1 VTIKAVVLARGL
13 GTRMRR
19 ADSGAALDLEQ
30 GRLADQGIKAMIPVG
45 RPFLDYVLSGLADAG
60 YDDIGLVIGPE
71 HDVIRDRYTRDLAP
85 TRFRLTFVI
94 QPEPRGTAHAVTFLE
109 QFAGGERFVVMNGD
123 NYYPVEALAALRAL
137 HQPGLPAFSRNAL
150 VADGIIP
157 PERIARFALLDI
169 GPDGYLRRIVEK
181 PTKEQV
187 ASFGADPFVSMNC
200 WNFGPEIFPACREVP
215 ASPRGEFEIPV
226 AVQWGMDHYGL
237 RLRALPFHLAV
248 LDLSQRADVAGVK
261 ERLQGITVR
270 L

>member
-1 VTIKAVVLARGL
+1 MITKAVVLARGL
-13 GTRMRR
+13 GTRMRK
-19 ADSGAALDLEQ
+19 ADPAAALDPGQ
-30 GRLADQGIKAMIPVG
+30 ASVADQGIKAMIPVG

-71 HDVIRDRYTRDLAP
+71 HHVIRARYTNEISP
-85 TRFRLTFVI
+85 TRFRLTYVI

-109 QFAGGERFVVMNGD
+109 EFAAGQRFAVMNGD
-123 NYYPVEALAALRAL
+123 NYYPVEALAALRTVNEPA
-137 HQPGLPAFSRNAL
+137 LPAFSRQAL
-150 VADGIIP
+150 VADGIIL

-181 PTKEQV
+181 PTEQEV

-200 WNFGPEIFPACREVP
+200 WNFGPEIFRACREAP

-226 AVQWGMDHYGL
+226 AVGWAISHLGL
-237 RLRALPFHLAV
+237 RLRTLPFQLPV
-248 LDLSQRADVAGVK
+248 LDLSQRGDVAGVK
-261 ERLQGITVR
+261 RRLQSVTVR